1 MVLVVWPGSQL
12 YTSAEDPLA
21 LRSWKGLGFTR
32 RAWGSAVPN
41 PTNAVSAVWAWW
53 CLAYRVRQPPD
64 RVGATAQEGG

>member
-32 RAWGSAVPN
+32 RAW
-41 PTNAVSAVWAWW
+41 W
-53 CLAYRVRQPPD
+53 CLAYKVRQPPD